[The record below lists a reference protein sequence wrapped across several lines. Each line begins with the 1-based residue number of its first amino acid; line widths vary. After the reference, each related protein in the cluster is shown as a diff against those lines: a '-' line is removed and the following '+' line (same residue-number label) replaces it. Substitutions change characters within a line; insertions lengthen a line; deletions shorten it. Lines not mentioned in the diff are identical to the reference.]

1 MKQRGAFWHEYQL
14 VFHTILNYCTTMP
27 WPEPSTHSD
36 GFPTPYFQITLPPNG
51 HDSNRQRRG
60 FPVQWLIMSWVF
72 YNDSLTYT
80 HCWTASIFRMSINI
94 NTIAEEQ
101 DILSAS
107 DCGNNT
113 RVYERYPSGL
123 GMPWDPAGWAWG
135 IGLEMGHL
143 TVFALNIL

>member
-1 MKQRGAFWHEYQL
+1 
-14 VFHTILNYCTTMP
+14 
-27 WPEPSTHSD
+27 
-36 GFPTPYFQITLPPNG
+36 
-51 HDSNRQRRG
+51 
-60 FPVQWLIMSWVF
+60 
-72 YNDSLTYT
+72 
-80 HCWTASIFRMSINI
+80 MSINI

-107 DCGNNT
+107 DCGDNT

-123 GMPWDPAGWAWG
+123 GMPRDPVGWAWR